1 MREDAYL
8 IDVARG
14 QVVDE
19 GALGQALQAGTI
31 GGAALDVFET
41 EPLPEDSPLWDLE
54 DVIVTPHVAPAVRSY
69 YEDIA
74 ELVRTNVG
82 RITAGADLIGPLDVV
97 QIPEKQSI
105 RLTVVYYIS
114 GLTRPNEMR
123 RRVHLGTAL
132 LLTSL
137 LGTLLVAPAVASSSQ
152 RVDSGPDSNESD
164 HVGSNVRFNT
174 TSDAIVDYTV
184 DGETLIQNLSVQSR
198 RRARSLGDF
207 GPGVELESV
216 TDVGAAPISL
226 HGATGTHVTIT
237 TESDARIRAN
247 DNERGILLV
256 RASGTG
262 QYVTAT
268 LAGAATTEQV
278 SSSRVVISHADDTHG
293 AFIVVGEG
301 SVTVNRNGNVLTDLG
316 PRATLVY
323 RQYDRKRSESDQHQ
337 ERLIAE
343 GTAVAELSVQLAN
356 ESGQLADESA
366 QQAEGVVANV
376 IKYSRDTSIDVT
388 RTRTGRI
395 RFTVQ
400 RQTKQGAVVVTTVSK
415 EAFAPRDGIWVTVDG
430 NAATRASSYS
440 DVVSATAGGGTSKF
454 LVRSSTSTRDSAD
467 VVIGINRFS
476 RRSIALLSGQGG
488 AFTPTSDGA
497 SDVWTPSAATGFGT
511 TTVVAAIAAL
521 GTGVFLRRRL

>member
-1 MREDAYL
+1 
-8 IDVARG
+8 
-14 QVVDE
+14 
-19 GALGQALQAGTI
+19 
-31 GGAALDVFET
+31 
-41 EPLPEDSPLWDLE
+41 
-54 DVIVTPHVAPAVRSY
+54 
-69 YEDIA
+69 
-74 ELVRTNVG
+74 
-82 RITAGADLIGPLDVV
+82 
-97 QIPEKQSI
+97 
-105 RLTVVYYIS
+105 
-114 GLTRPNEMR
+114 MR

-152 RVDSGPDSNESD
+152 QVDSGTDSDESD
-164 HVGSNVRFNT
+164 HVGANVRFNT
-174 TSDAIVDYTV
+174 TSEAIVDYTV

-226 HGATGTHVTIT
+226 HGATGTHVTIA

-278 SSSRVVISHADDTHG
+278 SSSRVVISQADGTHG

-356 ESGQLADESA
+356 ESGRLADERGQQADESA

-376 IKYSRDTSIDVT
+376 INYSRDTSIDVT
-388 RTRTGRI
+388 RTGTGRI

-415 EAFAPRDGIWVTVDG
+415 EAFAPEDGIWVTVDG

-454 LVRSSTSTRDSAD
+454 LVRPSTGTRDSAD
-467 VVIGINRFS
+467 VVIGINHFS
-476 RRSIALLSGQGG
+476 RRSIAVLSTKGG
-488 AFTPTSDGA
+488 AFTPTSDGG
-497 SDVWTPSAATGFGT
+497 SDVWTPSAAPGFGT
-511 TTVVAAIAAL
+511 TTVVGAIAAL